1 MTLRNKLFSIFPIK
15 FVLLTFIQIIGIKKE
30 IFMARKFFLKE
41 IFYNNVNYNIINL
54 VSYL

>member
-30 IFMARKFFLKE
+30 IFMARKFFLKK
-41 IFYNNVNYNIINL
+41 FSIIT
-54 VSYL
+54 

>member
-30 IFMARKFFLKE
+30 IFMARKVFLKE
-41 IFYNNVNYNIINL
+41 IFYNNMNYNIINL

>member
-30 IFMARKFFLKE
+30 IFMARKFFFKE